1 MNANTIFILALM
13 FLAGLALGAFYFI
26 SLWQTLKKLP
36 QTQNRASLL
45 MISFVLRVAVV
56 LTALFFLMDGRW
68 ERAAAAMIG
77 FIVMRKIL
85 TYRLGPQ
92 KMAEAALK

>member
-92 KMAEAALK
+92 ALAEAIHD